1 MRGKTFTVSASAAGN
16 SVTGI
21 YIPDR
26 HVSPFNI
33 GFGCVP
39 TATSAIFTVQHTFQ
53 DPLQVSAG
61 ALQWFNHEFVVN
73 ASAAGG
79 SIDGN
84 YAFPVGGIR
93 VQIASAANAGVS
105 TTFIQAGIVS

>member
-1 MRGKTFTVSASAAGN
+1 MRGKTYTVSASVAGT

-26 HVSPFNI
+26 HVTPFNI

-39 TATSAIFTVQHTFQ
+39 TATSAIYTVQHTFQ
-53 DPLQVSAG
+53 DPLRVSADQ
-61 ALQWFNHEFVVN
+61 LNWFNHEFIVN

-79 SIDGN
+79 NVDGN